1 MTDARD
7 PLFAPAARCGRG
19 TIDGAVWR
27 PGDPVKHLGP
37 PEHLG
42 IRLWSKLFS
51 TWCGLGPQPE
61 PGYGRWQPQEH
72 DGFREDDDYWC
83 PPCLDQAGI
92 SYELWPDDEPEGG
105 GSEQRPGP

>member
-1 MTDARD
+1 VSDDCD
-7 PLFAPAARCGRG
+7 PLDVPAARCGTG

-37 PEHLG
+37 PYVMVD
-42 IRLWSKLFS
+42 RQSAAFYRSRLFS
-51 TWCGLGPQPE
+51 TRCGLGPGPE

-83 PPCLDQAGI
+83 PACLGQAGI
-92 SYELWPDDEPEGG
+92 AYELWTDED
-105 GSEQRPGP
+105 